1 MCGLEFPDL
10 QQLADQHGD
19 EGLIVIGINSGGLGG
34 GETQDN
40 VEAFLE
46 QTGITFAVV
55 WDDGSYWEWDWP
67 TATAPFPRQAVVD
80 RNGVVV
86 YVASEYQGDA
96 VEAAVLSVL

>member
-1 MCGLEFPDL
+1 L
-10 QQLADQHGD
+10 QQLANQHAD

-46 QTGITFAVV
+46 QTGIHFPVV
-55 WDDGSYWEWDWP
+55 WDDGSYSDWGWP
-67 TATAPFPRQAVVD
+67 TATAPFPRQAVVGRD
-80 RNGVVV
+80 GVVV
-86 YVASEYQGDA
+86 YIASEYQGDA